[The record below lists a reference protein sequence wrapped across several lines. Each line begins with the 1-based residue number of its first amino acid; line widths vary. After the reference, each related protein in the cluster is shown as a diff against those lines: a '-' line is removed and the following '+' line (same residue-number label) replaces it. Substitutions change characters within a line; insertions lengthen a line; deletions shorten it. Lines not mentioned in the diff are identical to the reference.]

1 MKKTLIALIVLLV
14 GFSGPLW
21 AAEPFTIGVSFQQLR
36 DPYFISI
43 VYGCQKAALEEGAKL
58 IVHEAGGY
66 PNVDRQI
73 AQIEDFIQKKVDMMI
88 IMPTNAKGVAPVV
101 ERAIAQGIPAMHMGS
116 RVASDKMVAF
126 VQSDDHELGASQAR
140 YAAKQLGGKGN
151 LVYLAG
157 PAGVTWTV
165 DRWNG
170 YSDEVKKHPGLKVLQ
185 VHWIDST
192 REAALRVSE
201 DSLQAYKNITSFGA
215 GSDFMLQSTAN
226 AVEAAGLK
234 GKIILTGAG
243 LLKDTVDMIRSG
255 LIQMTAAQQT
265 VLIGY
270 TATKTAINYL
280 RKAPY
285 KDHTVI
291 PPIIITKENIDKVSL
306 ATIQHPDSFRPKA
319 TYP

>member
-1 MKKTLIALIVLLV
+1 MKKGLLAIIVWVVVYSGSV
-14 GFSGPLW
+14 G
-21 AAEPFTIGVSFQQLR
+21 AAEPYTIGVAFQQLR
-36 DPYFISI
+36 DPFFISI
-43 VYGCQKAALEEGAKL
+43 VYGCQKAALEEKAKL

-88 IMPTNAKGVAPVV
+88 IMPCSAKGVAPVV

-116 RVASDKMVAF
+116 RVASDKMIAF
-126 VQSDDHELGASQAR
+126 VQSDDQELGAAQAR
-140 YAAKQLGGKGN
+140 YAAERLNGKGN
-151 LVYLAG
+151 LIYIAG
-157 PAGVTWTV
+157 PGGVTWTG

-170 YSDEVKKHPGLKVLQ
+170 YESVVKKHPGLKVLQ

-201 DSLQAYKNITSFGA
+201 DDLQAYKNINSFGG
-215 GSDFMLQSTAN
+215 GSDFMIQSAAN

-234 GKIILTGAG
+234 GKIILTAAG
-243 LLKDTVDMIRSG
+243 LLKDTEDMVRGG

-265 VLIGY
+265 VMIGY
-270 TATKTAINYL
+270 TAVKTAINSL
-280 RKAPY
+280 RKQPY
-285 KDHTVI
+285 KDLTVI
-291 PPIIITKENIDKVSL
+291 PPVIVTKENLGKVNL
-306 ATIQHPDSFRPKA
+306 LTIRHPDDFRPKP